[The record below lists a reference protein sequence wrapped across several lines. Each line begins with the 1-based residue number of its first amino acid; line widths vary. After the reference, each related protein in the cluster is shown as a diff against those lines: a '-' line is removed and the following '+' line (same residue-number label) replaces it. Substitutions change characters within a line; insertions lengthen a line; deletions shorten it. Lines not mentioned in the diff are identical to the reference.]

1 MNQINRSF
9 KDIITTDLNQYL
21 KSKDTNIIF
30 KKPFALDNAL
40 TYRDKLI
47 SSNLR
52 NEVKRKVKYNY
63 FLSNYGVTDNSE
75 THKYHKRKEIY
86 ANSIYNLNSY
96 IKVTKQKY
104 SLYTHKKKVED
115 KPILHL
121 PQGSKIIFTN
131 KDEIANIQPGLYED
145 VMKEHKSEIDAFMKY
160 EYSTVSR
167 LLDYYNKTKGFKKHR
182 LSSYFMVPFVKSK
195 YKEFLLLPFIS
206 SMIKDNKILLNEAYP
221 LYLSLAE
228 NYLRLK
234 QTNFNLFKKVIKNK
248 VDKKDYLT
256 VKQMNKS
263 ADIKQYQ
270 VKKREI
276 FLQLLLK
283 SLSQWLLKR
292 KTKILNA
299 QPLLQEQY
307 INLLKII
314 NSPELTKLLFK
325 RFGEILFF
333 KKYSARLKKKKR
345 YLRMF
350 HYKSKFIYS
359 YKTTR
364 INKQFIARS
373 FVRSILPE
381 LGNMSWDRKIWIP
394 KLKINK

>member
-1 MNQINRSF
+1 MNELNKSF

-47 SSNLR
+47 SSTSR
-52 NEVKRKVKYNY
+52 NEIKRKFKYNY
-63 FLSNYGVTDNSE
+63 FLSNYSVTDNSE
-75 THKYHKRKEIY
+75 THKSHKRKELY
-86 ANSIYNLNSY
+86 SNSIYNLNSY
-96 IKVTKQKY
+96 IKVAKQKY
-104 SLYTHKKKVED
+104 SLYTHYKNLGD
-115 KPILHL
+115 KPYLSL

-131 KDEIANIQPGLYED
+131 KEDIAKIQPGLYED
-145 VMKEHKSEIDAFMKY
+145 VIKDHKSEIDAFMKY

-167 LLDYYNKTKGFKKHR
+167 LLDYYKKTQGPKSNR
-182 LSSYFMVPFVKSK
+182 LSSYFMFSFVKSK

-206 SMIKDNKILLNEAYP
+206 SIVKEKRILLNEAYP
-221 LYLSLAE
+221 LYFSLAE
-228 NYLRLK
+228 NFFKLK
-234 QTNFNLFKKVIKNK
+234 QTNFNLFKKVIKSK
-248 VDKKDYLT
+248 VDKKEYLA
-256 VKQMNKS
+256 VKEFNKTTE
-263 ADIKQYQ
+263 IKRYQ
-270 VKKREI
+270 FKKREI

-307 INLLKII
+307 SNVLKIVH
-314 NSPELTKLLFK
+314 SPELAKYLFK
-325 RFGEILFF
+325 RVGEILMT
-333 KKYSARLKKKKR
+333 KKYSIRLRRKKR

-350 HYKSKFIYS
+350 HYKSKFIFS
-359 YKTTR
+359 YKTTK
-364 INKQFIARS
+364 INKHLIARS

-381 LGNMSWDRKIWIP
+381 SGNMSWDRKIWIP
-394 KLKINK
+394 KLNINK